1 MPRDWW
7 DSSTKVLLQKCVS
20 MKSDIL
26 CAMVSYYQI
35 TQVLKF
41 WSSELP
47 AKIVDPM
54 IDFRKL
60 FAKPRR
66 NVDNLFFPPL
76 PPFENINWWW
86 WLGGGEVWREV
97 CLHLWGLQGKTEKL
111 KNSEFMLFVITPVLI
126 GRGDRV
132 QQQIIWEWENPRC
145 DRDRLQPHQ
154 VGKGNNTCTL
164 MRAPYILPLSDCW
177 TLFTARRK
185 RQSMWSPNSG
195 WSRPWT
201 GSATGS
207 WRTTFTRCL
216 EKHVINLVGTFF
228 LPFRRGKTR
237 QDLQKVRVRPSAPW
251 KV

>member
-1 MPRDWW
+1 
-7 DSSTKVLLQKCVS
+7 
-20 MKSDIL
+20 MKPDIL
-26 CAMVSYYQI
+26 YAMLSYYQI

-41 WSSELP
+41 WTSEIP

-60 FAKPRR
+60 FAKHWR
-66 NVDNLFFPPL
+66 NVDTLFFPPL
-76 PPFENINWWW
+76 PPIGNINWWW

-97 CLHLWGLQGKTEKL
+97 CLHLWGLQGKTEEL
-111 KNSEFMLFVITPVLI
+111 KNSEFKLIVITPALT
-126 GRGDRV
+126 GRSHRV
-132 QQQIIWEWENPRC
+132 QQQIIWEWKDPRC

-154 VGKGNNTCTL
+154 VGKGINTCTL
-164 MRAPYILPLSDCW
+164 MRAPHILLLSDCW

-207 WRTTFTRCL
+207 WRTTFTRWL

-237 QDLQKVRVRPSAPW
+237 QDLQKVKVRPSAPW

>member
-1 MPRDWW
+1 MWTIY
-7 DSSTKVLLQKCVS
+7 SFLLFLLLETST
-20 MKSDIL
+20 
-26 CAMVSYYQI
+26 
-35 TQVLKF
+35 
-41 WSSELP
+41 
-47 AKIVDPM
+47 
-54 IDFRKL
+54 
-60 FAKPRR
+60 
-66 NVDNLFFPPL
+66 
-76 PPFENINWWW
+76 
-86 WLGGGEVWREV
+86 GGGDLEEEKYGVKYASTCEV
-97 CLHLWGLQGKTEKL
+97 CKVKL
-111 KNSEFMLFVITPVLI
+111 KNWRIVNFSLIVITPALI

-154 VGKGNNTCTL
+154 VGKGINTCTL
-164 MRAPYILPLSDCW
+164 MRAPHILLLSDCW

-185 RQSMWSPNSG
+185 RQSMWTPNSG

-207 WRTTFTRCL
+207 WPTTFTRCL

-237 QDLQKVRVRPSAPW
+237 QDLQKVKVRPSAPW